1 MKHCVVDASNL
12 LYRARY
18 AAGKDADVDDVL
30 GLGLDISLRS
40 MRKVFDKFGA
50 DHAVVCFDH
59 FSWRKAVHPEYKAD
73 RKADASADE
82 VLLRESIYGLADEFR
97 MFLTEKT
104 NVTVL
109 WQEGVEADDFVARW
123 CEIHNELGDTSV
135 IISNDSDYRQLV
147 REGIELFDPIRDIL
161 FRHDGIFYQD
171 GRKPGKNQPKQRLH
185 GEDWKVKMVKDGSVV
200 TDTPE
205 MLDPKWVVFRKSM
218 LGKDGELGR
227 SAPAGI
233 GDKTLMDSWGRGLNN
248 ERLEKVFENKSSLAW
263 EKVLDKF
270 NEDTRQAYYSNLELS
285 DLTRQP
291 PEIRELMDAV
301 IAEAMDAEPKKRVGM
316 ALIAFCRKHGLI
328 RVGEEVEHFTTMLSS
343 RYQ

>member
-12 LYRARY
+12 MYRARY

-40 MRKVFDKFGA
+40 MRKVFEKFGA
-50 DHAVVCFDH
+50 DHTVVCFDH

-82 VLLRESIYGLADEFR
+82 ILLRESIYGLVDEFR
-97 MFLTEKT
+97 QFLEEKT

-123 CEIHNELGDTSV
+123 TEIHQTMGDTSV

-147 REGIELFDPIRDIL
+147 KDGIELYDPIREIL
-161 FRHDGIFYQD
+161 YRHDGVFYQD
-171 GRKPGKNQPKQRLH
+171 GRKPGKNQPQKRLH
-185 GEDWKVKMVKDGSVV
+185 GETWKIKMVKDGSIV

-205 MLDPKWVVFRKSM
+205 MLDPKWIVFKKTM
-218 LGKDGELGR
+218 LGKDGELKR
-227 SAPAGI
+227 SAPKGI
-233 GDKTLMDSWGRGLNN
+233 GEKALMNSWERGLKD
-248 ERLEKVFENKSSLAW
+248 EPLELVFENKSSLAW

-270 NEDTRQAYYSNLELS
+270 DEDTRKSYYSNLELS

-291 PEIRELMDAV
+291 PEIRELMDDV
-301 IAEAMDAEPKKRVGM
+301 ISRAMDAEPKKRVGM
-316 ALIAFCRKHGLI
+316 ALIVFCRKHGLV
-328 RVGEEVEHFTTMLSS
+328 RVGEDVEHFTSMLASK
-343 RYQ
+343 YA